1 MRVNNVA
8 ELYELLHLM
17 IEQKAPMTHEILQ
30 DIMCFIF
37 EERNK
42 KDNELSNW
50 VNNAHK
56 LMEKINENK

>member
-8 ELYELLHLM
+8 ELYEL
-17 IEQKAPMTHEILQ
+17 T
-30 DIMCFIF
+30 
-37 EERNK
+37 
-42 KDNELSNW
+42 NW